1 MADVAQFSTI
11 LKNLMVSN
19 NEDRKN
25 AEVRTWSIK
34 SRIIYQDLFLL
45 QSKYESI
52 PLINRM
58 SYLLTVLSSKEEEA
72 DVQQQAAILFR
83 RIITS
88 NFDDTY
94 NKLSK

>member
-52 PLINRM
+52 KFIM
-58 SYLLTVLSSKEEEA
+58 KT
-72 DVQQQAAILFR
+72 
-83 RIITS
+83 
-88 NFDDTY
+88 
-94 NKLSK
+94 